1 LQHKPT
7 SPFPSLAAGTAPLTI
22 KELPTYIQEFNARH
36 AKKMSL
42 HIYLT
47 SPSESRNVT
56 VPVVLRFLFP
66 DVLRAFI
73 ALDHEEGIDGA
84 VSKNPALIVESLTVF
99 GPREKASD
107 I

>member
-1 LQHKPT
+1 
-7 SPFPSLAAGTAPLTI
+7 
-22 KELPTYIQEFNARH
+22 
-36 AKKMSL
+36 MSL